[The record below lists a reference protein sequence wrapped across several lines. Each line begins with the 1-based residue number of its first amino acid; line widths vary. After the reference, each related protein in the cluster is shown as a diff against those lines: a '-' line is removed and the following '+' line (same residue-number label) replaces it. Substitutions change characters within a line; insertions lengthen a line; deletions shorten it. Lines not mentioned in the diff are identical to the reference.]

1 MQIRAEKCNPS
12 LNLGGGPIEFRT
24 ENLHKHQR
32 GGKKQKLPSSDDRK
46 ASQTISGSLC
56 QRALAQCD
64 CVNGGISE
72 EGESMAA
79 PLRSRGAEL
88 DFWKGLHSVLPV
100 LGMSGLDPA

>member
-32 GGKKQKLPSSDDRK
+32 MKKNWKPPSSDDRK
-46 ASQTISGSLC
+46 ASQTISDSLC

-72 EGESMAA
+72 EGNRW
-79 PLRSRGAEL
+79 LL
-88 DFWKGLHSVLPV
+88 L
-100 LGMSGLDPA
+100 